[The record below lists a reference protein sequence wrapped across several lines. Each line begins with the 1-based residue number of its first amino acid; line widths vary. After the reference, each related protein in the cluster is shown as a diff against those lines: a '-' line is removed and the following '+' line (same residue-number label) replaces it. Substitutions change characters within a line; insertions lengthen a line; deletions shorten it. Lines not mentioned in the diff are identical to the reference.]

1 MSDTD
6 LSGRIRQRREQLG
19 LSQEELAAR
28 MGYRSKSSITKL
40 EKGINDLP
48 RAKLEELAAALDT
61 TPAWLMGLVDLPC
74 PPPGFEPLPEMVR
87 VPLVGSI
94 ACGTPIT
101 AEQNIECYIGVP
113 AAWHADFALTC
124 HGSSMAPTICDGD
137 IVCIRRQPEV
147 EQGEIAAVR
156 IGEEATL
163 KHFHRQGDA
172 VILLAD
178 NAAVCPP
185 MIYAGSQ
192 LEEIQIEGRA
202 VHAVQGLGHDH
213 GLRRVRNI
221 DGKLVGIG
229 PRHPLKIPHRLVGQ
243 IGVVFLPA
251 VTHAGQEVVL
261 GQLTLQPEQLVFR
274 RADEDVVVEQGTARI
289 DRTAVFVTHLHI
301 GGGEILEQRLPT
313 TLAPGKLGIQAFSG
327 ADPVASCHTRSR
339 KREHVPAYSLQVMTL
354 ANPRR
359 TPLRATVSQNI
370 HHYDYLFLRL

>member
-6 LSGRIRQRREQLG
+6 LSSRIRQRREQLG

-61 TPAWLMGLVDLPC
+61 TPAWLMGLVDLPF

-124 HGSSMAPTICDGD
+124 HGNSMAPTICDGD

-172 VILLAD
+172 VMLLAD

-185 MIYAGSQ
+185 MFYAGEQ
-192 LEEIQIEGRA
+192 LSELHIEGKA
-202 VHAVQGLGHDH
+202 VGLCR
-213 GLRRVRNI
+213 GL
-221 DGKLVGIG
+221 
-229 PRHPLKIPHRLVGQ
+229 
-243 IGVVFLPA
+243 
-251 VTHAGQEVVL
+251 
-261 GQLTLQPEQLVFR
+261 
-274 RADEDVVVEQGTARI
+274 
-289 DRTAVFVTHLHI
+289 
-301 GGGEILEQRLPT
+301 
-313 TLAPGKLGIQAFSG
+313 
-327 ADPVASCHTRSR
+327 
-339 KREHVPAYSLQVMTL
+339 
-354 ANPRR
+354 
-359 TPLRATVSQNI
+359 
-370 HHYDYLFLRL
+370 

>member
-6 LSGRIRQRREQLG
+6 LSSRIRQRREQLG

-61 TPAWLMGLVDLPC
+61 TPAWLMGLVDLPF

-124 HGSSMAPTICDGD
+124 HGNSMAPTICDGD

-147 EQGEIAAVR
+147 EPGEIAAVR

-163 KHFHRQGDA
+163 KHFHRQGET
-172 VILLAD
+172 VMLLAD
-178 NAAVCPP
+178 NTAVCPP
-185 MIYAGSQ
+185 MVFAGPQ

-202 VHAVQGLGHDH
+202 VGFCRGL
-213 GLRRVRNI
+213 
-221 DGKLVGIG
+221 
-229 PRHPLKIPHRLVGQ
+229 
-243 IGVVFLPA
+243 
-251 VTHAGQEVVL
+251 
-261 GQLTLQPEQLVFR
+261 
-274 RADEDVVVEQGTARI
+274 
-289 DRTAVFVTHLHI
+289 
-301 GGGEILEQRLPT
+301 
-313 TLAPGKLGIQAFSG
+313 
-327 ADPVASCHTRSR
+327 
-339 KREHVPAYSLQVMTL
+339 
-354 ANPRR
+354 
-359 TPLRATVSQNI
+359 
-370 HHYDYLFLRL
+370 

>member
-6 LSGRIRQRREQLG
+6 LSSRIRPRREQLG

-61 TPAWLMGLVDLPC
+61 TPAWLMGLVDLPF

-124 HGSSMAPTICDGD
+124 HGNSMAPTICDGD

-163 KHFHRQGDA
+163 KHFHRQGET
-172 VILLAD
+172 VMLLAD
-178 NAAVCPP
+178 NTAVCPP
-185 MIYAGSQ
+185 MVFAGPQ

-202 VHAVQGLGHDH
+202 VGFCRGL
-213 GLRRVRNI
+213 
-221 DGKLVGIG
+221 
-229 PRHPLKIPHRLVGQ
+229 
-243 IGVVFLPA
+243 
-251 VTHAGQEVVL
+251 
-261 GQLTLQPEQLVFR
+261 
-274 RADEDVVVEQGTARI
+274 
-289 DRTAVFVTHLHI
+289 
-301 GGGEILEQRLPT
+301 
-313 TLAPGKLGIQAFSG
+313 
-327 ADPVASCHTRSR
+327 
-339 KREHVPAYSLQVMTL
+339 
-354 ANPRR
+354 
-359 TPLRATVSQNI
+359 
-370 HHYDYLFLRL
+370 

>member
-6 LSGRIRQRREQLG
+6 LSSRIRQRREQLG

-61 TPAWLMGLVDLPC
+61 TPAWLMGLVDLPF

-124 HGSSMAPTICDGD
+124 HGSSTAPTICDGD

-163 KHFHRQGDA
+163 KHFHRQGET
-172 VILLAD
+172 VMLLAD
-178 NAAVCPP
+178 NTAVCPP
-185 MIYAGSQ
+185 MVFAGPQ

-202 VHAVQGLGHDH
+202 VGFCRGL
-213 GLRRVRNI
+213 
-221 DGKLVGIG
+221 
-229 PRHPLKIPHRLVGQ
+229 
-243 IGVVFLPA
+243 
-251 VTHAGQEVVL
+251 
-261 GQLTLQPEQLVFR
+261 
-274 RADEDVVVEQGTARI
+274 
-289 DRTAVFVTHLHI
+289 
-301 GGGEILEQRLPT
+301 
-313 TLAPGKLGIQAFSG
+313 
-327 ADPVASCHTRSR
+327 
-339 KREHVPAYSLQVMTL
+339 
-354 ANPRR
+354 
-359 TPLRATVSQNI
+359 
-370 HHYDYLFLRL
+370 